1 MQIKKKK
8 VPSAITGQKLG
19 GDVPSS
25 NSAAGN
31 LGITA
36 MKMKSLKKGVSEAQ
50 MESEEKPKLEAEVSL
65 GPTRAKYIERMKK
78 KGK

>member
-1 MQIKKKK
+1 
-8 VPSAITGQKLG
+8 
-19 GDVPSS
+19 
-25 NSAAGN
+25 
-31 LGITA
+31 
-36 MKMKSLKKGVSEAQ
+36 LKKGVSEAQ